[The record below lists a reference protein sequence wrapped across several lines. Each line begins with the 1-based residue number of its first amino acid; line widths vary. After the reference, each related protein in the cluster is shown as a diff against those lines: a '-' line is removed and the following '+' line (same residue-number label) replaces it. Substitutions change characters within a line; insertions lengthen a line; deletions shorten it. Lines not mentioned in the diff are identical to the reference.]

1 MLNFQEELDL
11 SPHSC
16 LYDILV
22 KEDHLLRKLN
32 NLVDFSFI
40 IEEVR
45 ENYCLNDGRNAVDPI
60 QMFKYLLLKVIYNLS
75 DRDLV
80 SRAFTDLSFKYFLG
94 LAPEEDVIH
103 ATSLTKFRRLRLKDE
118 AFLDMLIA
126 KSVEIAI
133 QNKVLKSTTL
143 IVDATHTKS
152 AYKAK
157 SPIEILRE
165 RSKNLRKKVYQID
178 ESMKEKLP
186 TKYTGSELKD
196 ELNYSNE
203 LLYVLE
209 KEPKISLVPGIKES
223 MNLLEETIEDDLEHM
238 KSTMDHDAKIGHK
251 TADTAFFGYKT
262 HIAMDDNRII
272 TAAVVTTGEKSDG
285 KYFTDLIK
293 KSETNGMK
301 VETVLRDAA
310 YSGKDNLKYTKEK
323 KITLVA
329 KLMPAVSKGFRD
341 ENDGFEFN
349 KDAGMMVCPA
359 GEMAVKKAKQGKKN
373 QNSNQTIT
381 YYFDVEKCQKCPMRK
396 DCYKEGAKSKTYS
409 ISIKSDLHQEQIDF
423 EKTEQFKELAKNRYM
438 IEAKNSE
445 IKNRHGFATNKSD
458 GLFGMNIQAA
468 TTLFVVNLKRI
479 LTLISE

>member
-1 MLNFQEELDL
+1 M
-11 SPHSC
+11 
-16 LYDILV
+16 
-22 KEDHLLRKLN
+22 
-32 NLVDFSFI
+32 
-40 IEEVR
+40 
-45 ENYCLNDGRNAVDPI
+45 A
-60 QMFKYLLLKVIYNLS
+60 
-75 DRDLV
+75 
-80 SRAFTDLSFKYFLG
+80 
-94 LAPEEDVIH
+94 
-103 ATSLTKFRRLRLKDE
+103 
-118 AFLDMLIA
+118 
-126 KSVEIAI
+126 
-133 QNKVLKSTTL
+133 
-143 IVDATHTKS
+143 
-152 AYKAK
+152 
-157 SPIEILRE
+157 
-165 RSKNLRKKVYQID
+165 
-178 ESMKEKLP
+178 
-186 TKYTGSELKD
+186 
-196 ELNYSNE
+196 
-203 LLYVLE
+203 
-209 KEPKISLVPGIKES
+209 
-223 MNLLEETIEDDLEHM
+223 
-238 KSTMDHDAKIGHK
+238 
-251 TADTAFFGYKT
+251 
-262 HIAMDDNRII
+262 DNRII

-301 VETVLRDAA
+301 VETVLGDAA